1 MPVCM
6 SIMRH
11 DVHNF
16 KQINDMYSVG
26 LAHLDLV
33 VVVVAVAVRCF
44 VDVLR

>member
-16 KQINDMYSVG
+16 KQFIMYSVG

-33 VVVVAVAVRCF
+33 VVVVAVAVRCV